1 MRHLTTARPRYGDTD
16 QGGVIHH
23 RTAID
28 WFEVGRTEMLRD
40 VGFSYAAFE
49 RDLKLRLPVVEAHAE
64 YKTPAFY
71 DDEVL
76 IESWITD
83 VGRVRFT
90 VRHRILDKSTSR
102 LILTGHTALA
112 CTDFSGKVRA
122 LPPELSS
129 ALVPYVESSVP
140 SGRKT
145 DLSPST

>member
-1 MRHLTTARPRYGDTD
+1 MRHRTFARPRYGDTD

-28 WFEVGRTEMLRD
+28 WFEVGRTELLRD
-40 VGFSYAAFE
+40 TGFSYARFE

-64 YKTPAFY
+64 YKSPAFY

-90 VRHRILDKSTSR
+90 VRHQILDRATGR
-102 LILTGHTALA
+102 LITTGHTALA
-112 CTDFSGKVRA
+112 CTNFAGKVTA
-122 LPPELSS
+122 MPAELIASFT
-129 ALVPYVESSVP
+129 PYIEQTPP
-140 SGRKT
+140 SG
-145 DLSPST
+145 SPRS

>member
-1 MRHLTTARPRYGDTD
+1 MRHRTLARPRYGDTD

-28 WFEVGRTEMLRD
+28 WFEVGRTELLRD
-40 VGFSYAAFE
+40 TGFSYAKFE

-64 YKTPAFY
+64 YKSPAFY

-90 VRHRILDKSTSR
+90 VRHRIVDHVSGR
-102 LILTGHTALA
+102 LITTGHTALA
-112 CTDFSGKVRA
+112 CTTFGGRVTA
-122 LPPELSS
+122 LPAELTL
-129 ALVPYVESSVP
+129 ALHPYIEQP
-140 SGRKT
+140 PATGR
-145 DLSPST
+145 SHP